1 MQQVLQVSI
10 PRVELAFTH
19 GNLTPWFQLT
29 IADIHFDQKVRPY
42 DTLLALTMRALHA
55 HDSQKVTAFPQYK
68 TLLQSSEEE
77 GAVIHVD
84 SRSLDRRHVEYRGE
98 ASFLTVQLSSLE
110 INWNMDLLSMLMN
123 FLQFKGKGMGME
135 RQVVGS
141 LQSDL
146 VLTTVKIELKRVVLN
161 LNNSKDE
168 ITVARICVE
177 NMNNVLKIKNSGS
190 FFTGS
195 LGNLTIYDMTE
206 WPKTALRTPADQI
219 EPYSLF
225 SIREPSDA
233 IVDFSITILED
244 DAPEKEDDNG
254 TVVHMHLRGVDLTL
268 LNQSYIR
275 LSNYF
280 TYKVLGAL
288 DPVARYQS
296 RNRWPETYQL
306 SIIDIMEPLEYP
318 QRGDAYKRF
327 TSITVVIDDP
337 ILYLVP
343 RPSSDEYFH
352 AELSQISV
360 TNSHRLVQNRHS
372 TESVWVDLYR
382 IAFTQMN
389 LMAGDETV
397 IEPFDWALHFER
409 ALLSQR
415 QTTSSLDFATHFTLT
430 ATIDRL
436 LMNLS
441 QRKFTLL
448 LNLIDLNMAYDDH
461 MEKIIN
467 PDSEKAEIVTD
478 DPRHLGLFM
487 NFTIN
492 IGYLSMIL
500 RCEAT
505 DVAEI
510 LMVNSGI
517 HMMKYLDYYME
528 LDIETRVLHL
538 TKPDFS
544 ESSASEMSLL
554 DHKITD
560 LAFNSGKKARLRR
573 HKFEPIIGRLPIA
586 FLKPIA
592 DEEDQASAPP
602 SLTITMKKGCDG
614 TKHIAIH
621 LNQIRMNLSLAIL
634 FELQNFFFYGLAD
647 YTYASESPFDFMHKY
662 RPRPEDTHDE
672 VENEWYGPMMDM
684 TVYVNQPLIILPAK
698 KGARVLV
705 LQTDVTFNM
714 WKERE
719 SLLVLQMP
727 AEVPAVKKVIRCKG
741 LQIYSCKPGILSTLS
756 RFAQLTKRRIVEPTD
771 IEMNMMQEA
780 VGRARRGYHQNH
792 SISQLQIYVSYQD
805 IEQFQ
810 EASAYQTEELKREN
824 PIVEALVV
832 TYKPAEAFTAKSLV
846 RQGSLSVS
854 SRFSSRISHPQSKQP
869 SQVQKSDEGGSS
881 IVVGEAAAL
890 TEELPPIQPAKLKD
904 ILNTTAISFKGVQMI
919 LIHDVAGAY
928 SPVLDLC
935 LKQFQWQ
942 SRYSD
947 SESRGCTEI
956 SAYVNYYNPV
966 GDCWEPFVECSDMIY
981 ATITSPG
988 ESPETQTLLS
998 LSEEYPLNINIT
1010 ETMLIYLNKV
1020 MATWSE
1026 PEKPQT
1032 GWRTSAVVRKA
1043 NVEVV
1048 VPFVISNEIG
1058 YPIMVAKELLAGQQ
1072 TADQEVLVI
1081 NPGEYVPYEIEST
1094 GSRIANME
1102 TENIQILITK
1112 DNQCLAT
1119 ISGINIKRCQLLTKQ
1134 FRHEGKKYS
1143 CLFHVFMKGTVKYL
1157 SVRSPV
1163 MFKNMTAYDVSIR
1176 FLEGEIERLGE
1187 CKAGERCPVPFDMYK
1202 DKVQLSPRTMDSSGW
1217 PELDLKELLAK
1228 RAGHTLELGSSSFV
1242 MTLYLDVD
1250 KKNKRKISMQLM
1262 APIKIRNSL
1271 PCALVI
1277 RLSTEGQEGHKEVR
1291 IEKGQI
1297 HSEHS
1302 FSSAGTV
1309 YATYQLPN
1317 FSESEKIVLV
1327 KRRTGGQNAL
1337 TLRDST
1343 EGKVEISFL
1352 HKTSGTHTV
1361 IVFVSTVLLNY
1372 TCLPVSFY
1380 YAKAGGK
1387 QKPVAGQQGFTSSV
1401 LSNNVTQLVVDLEGH
1416 KSEPFN
1422 INTVGT
1428 QNVVDIETDRNQTG
1442 GFVNYQFVYDVQ
1454 LSWPVPEELIY
1465 TKLVSIAPRL
1475 IMINFLKNGLFVIQN
1490 GSTEQPTLL
1499 QPGERAPFYWPDG
1512 RFPEFI
1518 NVRIAERAQDEDGD
1532 IDKYRYGWSGAFSV
1546 SEIGAST
1553 VQCKDVTTDGGF
1565 IFIRAEVKLL
1575 GLSSIVTFEE
1585 ENEKYSAYR
1594 VENNSH
1600 HISVLLYQEGCKD
1613 EARWLDI
1620 HANTAF
1626 AWTQP
1631 LKEHLL
1637 IVEFY
1642 LGALRSCPL
1651 YSGQKYGFHMDSASE
1666 NFKLKLDRT
1675 GHGGQLVFCKVC
1687 CVGASRV
1694 LKVRDCRMEGEESDD
1709 IRVIGDF
1716 KATIHHFGLSI
1727 IENTAEYCN
1736 ELFYVTFKDILIEG
1750 IRTKHSQTYKAA
1762 ISRLQIDNQYNLMAV
1777 FPIVISPQPVAEREK
1792 MINFQLTYY
1801 LDGNPNVVNFDKC
1814 DISVEPIEILIE
1826 NLVLQRLIA
1835 MSYRISLAL
1844 NTKPEASTPILF
1856 RTGSTDQPGT
1866 DPAWKSLQISASDKQ
1881 YYIGRFRIE
1890 PIRVLLSFV
1899 PLKDIAD
1906 IDTEAMDLLL
1916 SALGMAITN
1925 IDQAPLKFFS
1935 LELREI
1941 YGSKQQIS
1949 NLIWMHYRTQLASEL
1964 FTVIGHADILGNPVG
1979 LLTDLGNG
1987 VVDAIYEPA
1996 SGLTEGP
2003 IGLSK
2008 GVVKGAHSLFKNTVS
2023 STFGSMSKISGS
2035 LSRGLI
2041 SITQDDEYI
2050 VQRQR
2055 EKAKYRPKDLVDG
2068 IGMGVR
2074 SFYLNIGRGVTG
2086 VFTEPWKGAKRD
2098 GFKGFM
2104 YGSARG
2110 FSGLFAK
2117 PVAGTLDVAS
2127 KVAEGMMSM
2136 AHMFE
2141 DSRIEERIRPPRPI
2155 YGEAGTIKPYNQQDA
2170 EAWFFTSQID
2180 QGKYLKQKFVKQILS
2195 TDMRGELIL
2204 IVVLLKFILMLDV
2217 RKKKVI
2223 WSLPIED
2230 VDGVD
2235 EIEKGLLINV
2245 GEKKGNKTV
2254 YLVPFPNEGVVKR
2267 IAKHIERVRRIA
2279 MIYREVDPNI

>member
-1 MQQVLQVSI
+1 MQRVIQVSI
-10 PRVELAFTH
+10 PSIELAFTH

-29 IADIHFDQKVRPY
+29 ISDLHFDQKIRPY
-42 DTLLALTMRALHA
+42 DALFSLTLRTIQAC
-55 HDSQKVTAFPQYK
+55 DSQKITNFPQYK
-68 TLLQSSEEE
+68 TLLKSSEEE
-77 GAVIHVD
+77 GAVINVT
-84 SRSLDRRHVEYRGE
+84 SRSLDKRHVEYRGE
-98 ASFLTVQLSSLE
+98 ASFLTLQLSSLVV
-110 INWNMDLLSMLMN
+110 NWNMDLLSMLMN
-123 FLQFKGKGMGME
+123 FLQFKGKGMGSE
-135 RQVVGS
+135 KQVVGS
-141 LQSDL
+141 VQSDL
-146 VLTTVKIELKRVVLN
+146 VLTTITIELKSVELN

-168 ITVARICVE
+168 ITVAKICME
-177 NMNNVLKIKNSGS
+177 NMRNVLKIKNSGS

-195 LGNLTIYDMTE
+195 LSNLTIFDMTE

-219 EPYSLF
+219 APYNLF
-225 SIREPSDA
+225 SIREPSDSV
-233 IVDFSITILED
+233 VDFSITILED

-254 TVVHMHLRGVDLTL
+254 TIVHMHMRGVDITL

-275 LSNYF
+275 ISNYF
-280 TYKVLGAL
+280 SYKVLGVL
-288 DPVARYQS
+288 DPVARYKT
-296 RNRWPETYQL
+296 RERWPEHYQL
-306 SIIDIMEPLEYP
+306 SIIDVMEPLEYP
-318 QRGDAYKRF
+318 FRGDSYKRF
-327 TSITVVIDDP
+327 TSITVIIDDP
-337 ILYLVP
+337 VLYLLP
-343 RPSSDEYFH
+343 RPSSDDYFH

-360 TNSHRLVQNRHS
+360 TNSHQLVQSRHD
-372 TESVWVDLYR
+372 TESVWVDLYK
-382 IAFTQMN
+382 IAFSQMN
-389 LMAGDETV
+389 LMAGEETV
-397 IEPFDWALHFER
+397 IEPFDWVLSFER
-409 ALLSQR
+409 PLLNQR
-415 QTTSSLDFATHFTLT
+415 QSTTSLDFATHFTLK

-441 QRKFTLL
+441 QRKLTLL

-467 PDSEKAEIVTD
+467 SDSVKAELITD
-478 DPRHLGLFM
+478 DPKHLGLFM
-487 NFTIN
+487 DFSIN
-492 IGYLSMIL
+492 IGYLSAIL
-500 RCEAT
+500 KCEAT
-505 DVAEI
+505 DIAEI
-510 LMVNSGI
+510 LMVGSGI
-517 HMMKYLDYYME
+517 HMKKYLDYYME
-528 LDIETRVLHL
+528 LGIETRVLHL

-544 ESSASEMSLL
+544 ESSASEQSLL
-554 DHKITD
+554 EHKITD
-560 LAFNSGKKARLRR
+560 LAFNSGKRARQRR
-573 HKFEPIIGRLPIA
+573 HKVEPIIGRLPIA

-602 SLTITMKKGCDG
+602 SLTIDMKKGSDG
-614 TKHIAIH
+614 TKNIAIN

-672 VENEWYGPMMDM
+672 IENEWYAPLMDM
-684 TVYVNQPLIILPAK
+684 TVYINQPLIILPAK
-698 KGARVLV
+698 KGSRVLV

-719 SLLVLQMP
+719 SQLVAQMP
-727 AEVPAVKKVIRCKG
+727 NEVPAVKKTVTCTG
-741 LQIYSCKPGILSTLS
+741 LQVYSCKPTMLNTLAS
-756 RFAQLTKRRIVEPTD
+756 FAQLTKRRIVEPAD
-771 IEMNMMQEA
+771 IVMNMMQEA
-780 VGRARRGYHQNH
+780 IGRDRRGYHQSH
-792 SISQLQIYVSYQD
+792 TISPLQIYVSYQD

-810 EASAYQTEELKREN
+810 EASAYQKEELKREN

-832 TYKPAEAFTAKSLV
+832 VYKPAEALTAKSMV
-846 RQGSLSVS
+846 RQGSISSS
-854 SRFSSRISHPQSKQP
+854 SRFSSRISRNQSKPQSIL
-869 SQVQKSDEGGSS
+869 QKSDDGSS
-881 IVVGEAAAL
+881 IAQ
-890 TEELPPIQPAKLKD
+890 EEGAELAEDRPAPQPVKLKE
-904 ILNTTAISFKGVQMI
+904 ILNTTAITFKGVQMI
-919 LIHDVAGAY
+919 LIHDAPGAY

-935 LKQFQWQ
+935 LKAFQWQ
-942 SRYSD
+942 SRYSAT
-947 SESRGCTEI
+947 ESRSCTEI

-981 ATITSPG
+981 ASITSSG

-1010 ETMLIYLNKV
+1010 ESMLIYLNKV

-1026 PEKPQT
+1026 PEKLQT
-1032 GWRTSAVVRKA
+1032 GWRSSSIVRKA

-1058 YPIMVAKELLAGQQ
+1058 YPIMVAKELQAGQQ
-1072 TADQEVLVI
+1072 VSDQEVLVI

-1176 FLEGEIERLGE
+1176 FIEGTIERLGE

-1202 DKVQLSPRTMDSSGW
+1202 DKVQLIPRTMDSSGW

-1228 RAGHTLELGSSSFV
+1228 RAGHTMELGSSSFI

-1250 KKNKRKISMQLM
+1250 RKNKRKISMQLM

-1271 PCALVI
+1271 PCALIVK
-1277 RLSTEGQEGHKEVR
+1277 LSTEGQEGCKAIR

-1302 FSSAGTV
+1302 FSTTGTV

-1317 FSESEKIVLV
+1317 FTESEKVILV
-1327 KRRTGGQNAL
+1327 KRRAGGDQAL
-1337 TLRDST
+1337 NLRDPQD
-1343 EGKVEISFL
+1343 GKMEISFL

-1361 IVFVSTVLLNY
+1361 IVYASTVLLNY

-1380 YAKAGGK
+1380 YVKSGSR
-1387 QKPVAGQQGFTSSV
+1387 QKPVAGQQGFTSVV
-1401 LSNNVTQLVVDLEGH
+1401 LSNNVTQLVIDLEGH

-1428 QNVVDIETDRNQTG
+1428 QNVVDIETDRNETG

-1465 TKLVSIAPRL
+1465 TKLVSVAPRL
-1475 IMINFLKNGLFVIQN
+1475 IMINFLKNGLFVVQN
-1490 GSTEQPTLL
+1490 GSKEQPTLL

-1546 SEIGAST
+1546 SDIGAST
-1553 VQCKDVTTDGGF
+1553 VQCKDSMTDGGF

-1585 ENEKYSAYR
+1585 ENEKYSTYR

-1600 HISVLLYQEGCKD
+1600 RISVLLYQEGCKD
-1613 EARWLDI
+1613 EARWLNV
-1620 HANTAF
+1620 HGNTAF

-1642 LGALRSCPL
+1642 LGPLKDCPL
-1651 YSGQKYGFHMDSASE
+1651 YSGQKYAFHMDVASD
-1666 NFKLKLDRT
+1666 NFKMKFDMT

-1694 LKVRDCRMEGEESDD
+1694 LKIRDCRMEGEESDD
-1709 IRVIGDF
+1709 VRVIGDF

-1736 ELFYVTFKDILIEG
+1736 ELFYITFKDILIEG

-1814 DISVEPIEILIE
+1814 DITVEPLEILIE

-1856 RTGSTDQPGT
+1856 RTGSTDQPGN
-1866 DPAWKSLQISASDKQ
+1866 DPAWKSLEISASDKQ

-1941 YGSKQQIS
+1941 YGSKQQIT

-2023 STFGSMSKISGS
+2023 STFGSVSKISGS

-2055 EKAKYRPKDLVDG
+2055 EKAKYRPKDVVDG

-2086 VFTEPWKGAKRD
+2086 IFTEPWKGAKQE
-2098 GFKGFM
+2098 GFKGFL

-2141 DSRIEERIRPPRPI
+2141 ENRIEERIRPPRPI

-2170 EAWFFTSQID
+2170 EAWFFTSQIE
-2180 QGKYLKQKFVKQILS
+2180 QGKYLKQKFVKQVLS

-2204 IVVLLKFILMLDV
+2204 IVVLLRFILMLDV

-2230 VDGVD
+2230 VDGLD

-2245 GEKKGNKTV
+2245 GEKKGNKMV
-2254 YLVPFPNEGVVKR
+2254 YLVPFPNGSVVKR

-2279 MIYREVDPNI
+2279 MIYREVEPNN